1 LEWGLSTLFVRS
13 AETSIFLMSSSVTE
27 LDELEEVP
35 NNFLSIL
42 HKFLNIHEEVCL
54 RRNMK

>member
-1 LEWGLSTLFVRS
+1 LSTLFVRS

-27 LDELEEVP
+27 LDELEEEVP